1 MSNQRP
7 KRRTRTQLTKL
18 NKSSVIPRPKRA
30 GGNPTGEPPGGPDND
45 GHDRHDRHDRDGL
58 LPVAGLSIFD
68 PVFMGTDE
76 TGYRAEVDLP
86 YRNLLMGGEPG
97 SGKSVALNNVVA
109 HCALCTDV
117 QLWAFDGKRVE
128 LGLWRAIMNRF
139 VGSDPFEAIAGLGD
153 LQVVMDDRYDYLDSV
168 GRRKITQADVNNGMP
183 FIACIIDEI
192 AYYSATAGD
201 KRTQEEFSI
210 RLRDIVARGRA
221 AGIIAIGATQRPSA
235 DIIPPSLRDIWG
247 YRCAFRCT
255 NDSSSDIIL
264 GPGWAKQGYSAKTIA
279 PEDRGVGWLLA
290 EGGIPRRF
298 KAAYLSDEHIETLV
312 GRAAWI
318 RGGNDHGGQGGEAA

>member
-1 MSNQRP
+1 MSDKRP
-7 KRRTRTQLTKL
+7 NRRTKQTK
-18 NKSSVIPRPKRA
+18 NVATPRPDKA
-30 GGNPTGEPPGGPDND
+30 GGNPDSLDPADAGNAAGATV
-45 GHDRHDRHDRDGL
+45 
-58 LPVAGLSIFD
+58 PVAGLSLFD

-76 TGYRAEVDLP
+76 TGYRVEVSLP

-117 QLWAFDGKRVE
+117 QLWGFDGKRVE
-128 LGLWRAIMNRF
+128 LGLWRAVMDRF
-139 VGSDPFEAIAGLGD
+139 VGNDPFEAIAGLTD
-153 LQVVMDDRYDYLDSV
+153 LQAVMDDRYEVLEST
-168 GRRKITQADVNNGMP
+168 GRRKITLADGIP
-183 FIACIIDEI
+183 FIACIVDEI

-290 EGGIPRRF
+290 EGGIPQRF

-318 RGGNDHGGQGGEAA
+318 RRGGQAA

>member
-7 KRRTRTQLTKL
+7 NRRAML
-18 NKSSVIPRPKRA
+18 NKQIKNVVFPRPNRT
-30 GGNPTGEPPGGPDND
+30 GGNPTNTPDTLDSSGP
-45 GHDRHDRHDRDGL
+45 RDASDSLDAEGNGIV
-58 LPVAGLSIFD
+58 PVAGLSIFD

-76 TGYRAEVDLP
+76 TGRRVEVTLP

-117 QLWAFDGKRVE
+117 QMWGFEGKRVE
-128 LGLWRAIMNRF
+128 LGLWRAIMDRF
-139 VGSDPFEAIAGLGD
+139 VGNDPFEAIAGLTE
-153 LQVVMDDRYDYLDSV
+153 LQAVMDDRYDYLDSV
-168 GRRKITQADVNNGMP
+168 GRRKITPADITNKMP
-183 FIACIIDEI
+183 FIACVIDEI

-201 KRTQEEFSI
+201 KRSQEEFAI

-264 GPGWAKQGYSAKTIA
+264 GPGWAKQGYSARTIA

-298 KAAYLSDEHIETLV
+298 KAAYLSDAHIETLV

-318 RGGNDHGGQGGEAA
+318 RGLHNNGNDSGPA

>member
-1 MSNQRP
+1 MSN
-7 KRRTRTQLTKL
+7 KRRDRRAKYTVT
-18 NKSSVIPRPKRA
+18 PRPKRA
-30 GGNPTGEPPGGPDND
+30 GGNPANSD
-45 GHDRHDRHDRDGL
+45 GTDSTV
-58 LPVAGLSIFD
+58 PVGGLSVFD

-117 QLWAFDGKRVE
+117 QLWGFDGKRVE
-128 LGLWRAIMNRF
+128 LGLWRAIMDRF
-139 VGSDPFEAIAGLGD
+139 VGNDPFEAIAGLGD
-153 LQVVMDDRYDYLDSV
+153 LQAVMDDRYELLEST
-168 GRRKITQADVNNGMP
+168 GRRKITLADDIP

-221 AGIIAIGATQRPSA
+221 AGIIAIGVTQRPRA

-298 KAAYLSDEHIETLV
+298 KAAYLTDEHIETLV

-318 RGGNDHGGQGGEAA
+318 RRGGEAA

>member
-1 MSNQRP
+1 
-7 KRRTRTQLTKL
+7 
-18 NKSSVIPRPKRA
+18 
-30 GGNPTGEPPGGPDND
+30 
-45 GHDRHDRHDRDGL
+45 
-58 LPVAGLSIFD
+58 
-68 PVFMGTDE
+68 MGTDE
-76 TGYRAEVDLP
+76 NGRRVEVTLP

-117 QLWAFDGKRVE
+117 QLWGFDGKRVE
-128 LGLWRAIMNRF
+128 LGLWRAVMDRF
-139 VGSDPFEAIAGLGD
+139 VGNDPFEAIAGLTE
-153 LQVVMDDRYDYLDSV
+153 LQAVMDERYDYLDSV
-168 GRRKITQADVNNGMP
+168 GRRKITPADITNNVNSKMP
-183 FIACIIDEI
+183 FIACVIDEI

-201 KRTQEEFSI
+201 KRSQEEFAI

-264 GPGWAKQGYSAKTIA
+264 GPGWAKQGYSAKAIA

-298 KAAYLSDEHIETLV
+298 KAAYLTDNHIETLV

-318 RGGNDHGGQGGEAA
+318 RGLHNDTDGTDGNDNGPAPHGGEAA

>member
-1 MSNQRP
+1 MSDQ
-7 KRRTRTQLTKL
+7 RRTRRTKQTKL
-18 NKSSVIPRPKRA
+18 NKSLVTPRPKRA
-30 GGNPTGEPPGGPDND
+30 GGDPTTDETATV
-45 GHDRHDRHDRDGL
+45 
-58 LPVAGLSIFD
+58 PVAGLSVFD

-109 HCALCTDV
+109 HFALSTDV
-117 QLWAFDGKRVE
+117 QMWGFDGKRVE
-128 LGLWRAIMNRF
+128 LGLWRAVMDRF
-139 VGSDPFEAIAGLGD
+139 VANNVYDAIDCLGD
-153 LQVVMDDRYDYLDSV
+153 LQALMDDRYDYLDSA
-168 GRRKITQADVNNGMP
+168 GRRKITATDIEVGMP
-183 FIACIIDEI
+183 FIACIMDEI

-201 KRTQEEFSI
+201 TRSQEEFMI
-210 RLRDIVARGRA
+210 RFRDVIARGRA

-235 DIIPPSLRDIWG
+235 DIIKPSLRDIFG

-279 PEDRGVGWLLA
+279 PEERGVGWLLA

-298 KAAYLSDEHIETLV
+298 KAAYLSDDHIETLV
-312 GRAAWI
+312 RRAAWI
-318 RGGNDHGGQGGEAA
+318 RRDLGQGGDAA

>member
-1 MSNQRP
+1 MSN
-7 KRRTRTQLTKL
+7 KRSNRRDKHTAT
-18 NKSSVIPRPKRA
+18 PRPERA
-30 GGNPTGEPPGGPDND
+30 GGDPDTSESSV
-45 GHDRHDRHDRDGL
+45 
-58 LPVAGLSIFD
+58 PVAGLSIFD
-68 PVFMGTDE
+68 PVYMGTDE
-76 TGYRAEVDLP
+76 TGYRVEVTLP

-117 QLWAFDGKRVE
+117 QLWGFDGKRVE
-128 LGLWRAIMNRF
+128 LGLWRAVMDRF
-139 VGSDPFEAIAGLGD
+139 VGNDPHEAIACLSE
-153 LQVVMDDRYDYLDSV
+153 LQAVMDERYELLEST
-168 GRRKITQADVNNGMP
+168 GRRKITLADGIP
-183 FIACIIDEI
+183 FIACVIDEI

-279 PEDRGVGWLLA
+279 PEERGVGWLLA

-298 KAAYLSDEHIETLV
+298 KAAYLTDEHIETLV
-312 GRAAWI
+312 RRAAWI
-318 RGGNDHGGQGGEAA
+318 RRGGEAA

>member
-1 MSNQRP
+1 
-7 KRRTRTQLTKL
+7 
-18 NKSSVIPRPKRA
+18 
-30 GGNPTGEPPGGPDND
+30 
-45 GHDRHDRHDRDGL
+45 
-58 LPVAGLSIFD
+58 
-68 PVFMGTDE
+68 
-76 TGYRAEVDLP
+76 
-86 YRNLLMGGEPG
+86 
-97 SGKSVALNNVVA
+97 
-109 HCALCTDV
+109 
-117 QLWAFDGKRVE
+117 
-128 LGLWRAIMNRF
+128 
-139 VGSDPFEAIAGLGD
+139 
-153 LQVVMDDRYDYLDSV
+153 
-168 GRRKITQADVNNGMP
+168 MP

-290 EGGIPRRF
+290 EGGMPRRL

-312 GRAAWI
+312 RRAAWI
-318 RGGNDHGGQGGEAA
+318 RRDGPGGQGGEAA

>member
-1 MSNQRP
+1 M
-7 KRRTRTQLTKL
+7 
-18 NKSSVIPRPKRA
+18 
-30 GGNPTGEPPGGPDND
+30 D
-45 GHDRHDRHDRDGL
+45 
-58 LPVAGLSIFD
+58 
-68 PVFMGTDE
+68 
-76 TGYRAEVDLP
+76 
-86 YRNLLMGGEPG
+86 
-97 SGKSVALNNVVA
+97 
-109 HCALCTDV
+109 
-117 QLWAFDGKRVE
+117 
-128 LGLWRAIMNRF
+128 RF
-139 VGSDPFEAIAGLGD
+139 VGNDPFEAIAGLTE
-153 LQVVMDDRYDYLDSV
+153 LQAVMDDRYELLEST
-168 GRRKITQADVNNGMP
+168 GRRKITLTDGIP

-279 PEDRGVGWLLA
+279 PEERGVGWLLA

-298 KAAYLSDEHIETLV
+298 KAAYLTDEDIEMLV
-312 GRAAWI
+312 RRAAWI
-318 RGGNDHGGQGGEAA
+318 RRGGEAA

>member
-1 MSNQRP
+1 MSNEVVP
-7 KRRTRTQLTKL
+7 G
-18 NKSSVIPRPKRA
+18 SRA
-30 GGNPTGEPPGGPDND
+30 SGAESAGV
-45 GHDRHDRHDRDGL
+45 
-58 LPVAGLSIFD
+58 PVGSLSIFNS
-68 PVFMGTDE
+68 VFMGTDE
-76 TGYRAEVDLP
+76 TGYPVQVNLP
-86 YRNLLMGGEPG
+86 YRNLLIGGEPG

-109 HCALCTDV
+109 HCALCPDV
-117 QLWAFDGKRVE
+117 QLWGFDGKRVE
-128 LGLWRAIMNRF
+128 LGLWRAVMDRF
-139 VGSDPFEAIAGLGD
+139 VGNDPHEAITGLGE
-153 LQVVMDDRYDYLDSV
+153 LQAVMDERYELLEST
-168 GRRKITQADVNNGMP
+168 GRRKITLADGIP
-183 FIACIIDEI
+183 FIACVIDEI

-298 KAAYLSDEHIETLV
+298 KAAYLTDEHIETLV

-318 RGGNDHGGQGGEAA
+318 RRGGEAA